1 MEDIVRE
8 LAADSVR
15 VTESFL
21 GANTALAVSAAT
33 MVAESYCAGK
43 KIVLFGNGGSAAD
56 AQHLAAEFVNRFRL
70 ERRALPAIAL
80 TTDTSII
87 TAIGNDYSF
96 EDVFARQ
103 VQAIGR
109 TGDIAWGISTSGRS
123 KNVILAM
130 EAARSLGMRTIG
142 FAGNGG
148 GELAELSEFAFVV
161 QSRKT
166 PRIQEA
172 HIAMGHILCDLVERI
187 LFPLLSSDV

>member
-8 LAADSVR
+8 IAAESLR

-21 GANTALAVSAAT
+21 SQNAGLAVSAAT
-33 MVAESYCAGK
+33 MAAESYCAGK
-43 KIVLFGNGGSAAD
+43 KIVIFGNGGSAAD

-70 ERRALPAIAL
+70 ERRALPALAL
-80 TTDTSII
+80 TTDTSVL

-109 TGDIAWGISTSGRS
+109 VGDVAWGISTSGRS

-142 FAGNGG
+142 FSGNGG
-148 GELAELSEFAFVV
+148 GDLAELSEFAFVV
-161 QSRKT
+161 QSRRT

-172 HIAMGHILCDLVERI
+172 HITMGHVICDLVERI
-187 LFPLLSSDV
+187 LFPLTPAGD